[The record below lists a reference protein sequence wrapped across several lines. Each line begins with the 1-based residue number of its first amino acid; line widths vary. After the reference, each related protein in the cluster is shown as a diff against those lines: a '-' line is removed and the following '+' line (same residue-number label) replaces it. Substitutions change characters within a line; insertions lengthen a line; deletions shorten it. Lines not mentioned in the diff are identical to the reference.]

1 MTTLNL
7 KPRIVLALIPAIV
20 FPLWIIASLAYNELQ
35 RSHQEKA
42 LDEITDALD
51 SADLLLKQK
60 LNNAKDNLNLLSK
73 SHLLRQYFFI
83 QDEEKRYHLMYRS
96 ILELFK
102 SYQLNNPGY
111 FEIRLLNSQGIE
123 EVRLAYSGVNN
134 QNDNESEQIWFQKL
148 TSLPVGRSSTQLL
161 LHDDTN
167 ERCLLFSRAI
177 PITTYTD
184 WQTRTNQDVGGYLT
198 ITLKLEEIQQALEQ
212 YRIGKDGFLVLLDAQ
227 AKPVYTPANASRYFK
242 NLSSTTHQQYALS
255 SKAVFRYHQPGSEAS
270 FLIRSVEISED
281 LKLMAIWPE
290 IESTTALRELA
301 SKIAWI
307 TLITVLATAVLIYVI
322 ISKLVIGP
330 IQRLEKG
337 ALAVAQGSDDLFKA
351 DLSASQHMTARHDEI
366 GSLARSLN
374 EMHGNLQQA
383 NRKLHH
389 IAYHDNL
396 TGLSNRHMFGIHLQ
410 HNIAHAQ
417 RHNLQLAL
425 LFIDIDGFKE
435 VNDTLGHESGDRVL
449 RDIAHRLKDCLR
461 SEDILVYLAAQ
472 NQGEVEIEG
481 DLFSLSRI
489 GGDEFSVILSG
500 LRHPEDAAI
509 VAERTLQQLAPPFDI
524 DNQLFHLGAS
534 IGISVYPDDTCEA
547 SVLLKNSDIAM
558 YQAKA
563 QGKNTFEFY
572 DHAMTRQ
579 AMDTH
584 ALLNDMRQC
593 LESGGF
599 TLHYQAQITSHNQ
612 RIVGCEALLRWQH
625 PTRGFISPAEFI
637 PLAEDSGL
645 IIPLGEWVLN
655 QACRQNRAWQ
665 KRGLSPISMAVNFSS
680 VQFNKGNNIV
690 ETVSKALKFSG
701 MKAQQLDI
709 EITESGIMQ
718 SGQIAIDTLKALKA
732 LGVHISMDDFGTG
745 YSSLAAL
752 RDLPIDKIKIDKS
765 FIDGIPHIDSANVIV
780 KAILA
785 MTKQLGYEV
794 VAEGVEEDRQLAFLR
809 NHACEQIQGY
819 YFSRP
824 LPADEFAELLKQNQ
838 EVPY

>member
-1 MTTLNL
+1 
-7 KPRIVLALIPAIV
+7 
-20 FPLWIIASLAYNELQ
+20 
-35 RSHQEKA
+35 
-42 LDEITDALD
+42 
-51 SADLLLKQK
+51 
-60 LNNAKDNLNLLSK
+60 
-73 SHLLRQYFFI
+73 
-83 QDEEKRYHLMYRS
+83 
-96 ILELFK
+96 
-102 SYQLNNPGY
+102 
-111 FEIRLLNSQGIE
+111 
-123 EVRLAYSGVNN
+123 
-134 QNDNESEQIWFQKL
+134 
-148 TSLPVGRSSTQLL
+148 
-161 LHDDTN
+161 
-167 ERCLLFSRAI
+167 
-177 PITTYTD
+177 
-184 WQTRTNQDVGGYLT
+184 
-198 ITLKLEEIQQALEQ
+198 
-212 YRIGKDGFLVLLDAQ
+212 
-227 AKPVYTPANASRYFK
+227 
-242 NLSSTTHQQYALS
+242 
-255 SKAVFRYHQPGSEAS
+255 
-270 FLIRSVEISED
+270 
-281 LKLMAIWPE
+281 
-290 IESTTALRELA
+290 
-301 SKIAWI
+301 
-307 TLITVLATAVLIYVI
+307 
-322 ISKLVIGP
+322 
-330 IQRLEKG
+330 
-337 ALAVAQGSDDLFKA
+337 
-351 DLSASQHMTARHDEI
+351 
-366 GSLARSLN
+366 
-374 EMHGNLQQA
+374 
-383 NRKLHH
+383 
-389 IAYHDNL
+389 
-396 TGLSNRHMFGIHLQ
+396 MFGIHLQ

-449 RDIAHRLKDCLR
+449 RDIALRLKDCLR
-461 SEDILVYLAAQ
+461 SEDILIYLAAQ
-472 NQGEVEIEG
+472 NQGDIEIEG

-509 VAERTLQQLAPPFDI
+509 VAERILQQMAPPFDI
-524 DNQLFHLGAS
+524 NNQLFHLGAS
-534 IGISVYPDDTCEA
+534 IGISVYPDDTCDA

-572 DHAMTRQ
+572 NHAMTRQ

-625 PTRGFISPAEFI
+625 PIRGFISPAEFI

-665 KRGLSPISMAVNFSS
+665 QKGLSPISMAVNFSS
-680 VQFNKGNNIV
+680 VQFNQGHNIV

-709 EITESGIMQ
+709 EITESGVMQ

-785 MTKQLGYEV
+785 MTKQLGYKV